1 MRFVILG
8 NEIPNGKVPRDRY
21 AERSAAGDRGTRD
34 GIQPDAPLRKDCNS
48 HRERNCSRLSQ
59 YLPSTIHPQ
68 P

>member
-8 NEIPNGKVPRDRY
+8 NEIPNGKVLRDRY